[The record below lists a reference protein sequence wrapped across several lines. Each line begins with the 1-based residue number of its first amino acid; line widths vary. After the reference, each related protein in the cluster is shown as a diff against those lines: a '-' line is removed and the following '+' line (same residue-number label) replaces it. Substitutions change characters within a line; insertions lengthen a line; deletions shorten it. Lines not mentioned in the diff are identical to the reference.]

1 MSAPLEPSADVKP
14 SQRKGS
20 LLRTVRAVAWSLI
33 GLRKGSEYQQDVEK
47 LNPIH
52 IIVVGLIAVFLL
64 VIGLIGLVNWIV
76 RVCVGWFVR
85 TNTENKDFEN
95 QELK

>member
-1 MSAPLEPSADVKP
+1 MSEPVRPSADVKP

-52 IIVVGLIAVFLL
+52 IIVVV
-64 VIGLIGLVNWIV
+64 VSP
-76 RVCVGWFVR
+76 
-85 TNTENKDFEN
+85 TTEPEPPAFEAATMAAR
-95 QELK
+95 

>member
-1 MSAPLEPSADVKP
+1 MSAPLDQPSDIKP
-14 SQRKGS
+14 VRRKGS

-64 VIGLIGLVNWIV
+64 VMGLIGLVNWIV
-76 RVCVGWFVR
+76 
-85 TNTENKDFEN
+85 
-95 QELK
+95 

>member
-1 MSAPLEPSADVKP
+1 MSAPLGPSADVKL

-52 IIVVGLIAVFLL
+52 IIVVGLMAVFLL
-64 VIGLIGLVNWIV
+64 VMGLIGLVNWIV
-76 RVCVGWFVR
+76 
-85 TNTENKDFEN
+85 
-95 QELK
+95 

>member
-1 MSAPLEPSADVKP
+1 MSAPLEPSAYVKP
-14 SQRKGS
+14 LHRKVS

-52 IIVVGLIAVFLL
+52 IIVVGLFAVFLL

-76 RVCVGWFVR
+76 
-85 TNTENKDFEN
+85 
-95 QELK
+95 

>member
-1 MSAPLEPSADVKP
+1 M
-14 SQRKGS
+14 
-20 LLRTVRAVAWSLI
+20 RAVAWSLI

-64 VIGLIGLVNWIV
+64 VLGLIGLVNWIV
-76 RVCVGWFVR
+76 
-85 TNTENKDFEN
+85 
-95 QELK
+95 